1 MAYLPEER
9 ETIVR
14 YDELENSW
22 CLESNVRKHI
32 TKILK
37 MEDAF
42 ETINKELEDGR
53 VISVRAKLANLD
65 DYSINPFVRKRRKLS
80 DEQREALK
88 MRFK

>member
-22 CLESNVRKHI
+22 YIESNVRKHI

-37 MEDAF
+37 TEEAF
-42 ETINKELEDGR
+42 ESVDKQLEDGR
-53 VISVRAKLANLD
+53 VIQVRAKLSNLN